1 MKEVAREGRV
11 ENGSVVVQ
19 ELDVQAVEATE
30 FYCQC
35 NVHPT
40 TMIGTLRVVEQRD
53 ACFFGRLYAMHYGR
67 TAP

>member
-1 MKEVAREGRV
+1 MV
-11 ENGSVVVQ
+11 E

-40 TMIGTLRVVEQRD
+40 TMTGTLRVVEQRD